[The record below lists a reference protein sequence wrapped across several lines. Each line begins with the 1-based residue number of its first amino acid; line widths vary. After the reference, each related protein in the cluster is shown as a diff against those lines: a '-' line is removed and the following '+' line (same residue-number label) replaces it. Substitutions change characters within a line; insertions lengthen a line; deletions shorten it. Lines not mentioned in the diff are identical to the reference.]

1 MYRAAQRVTSVR
13 LRSLGNRSLSET
25 SIQYGE
31 RRSDA
36 RSRTGPLAS
45 ASKQG
50 EYARSFHDLYPTLG
64 AYTIGAQERP
74 LEVATQSA
82 HTQDDAAPCNPVG
95 VQLLERSLH
104 RQLFPNA
111 DEMPKVDPM
120 ALDICSAH
128 LDKHELQASQ
138 ASKPTST
145 AFQLPPLQGKDLGEH
160 FWTIGRRAAQPW
172 LGYAETFATKRLPSP
187 PVPRVEDLGDD
198 SVWWSAKNWL
208 DLDPSLRAGVPLQP
222 TAFSTAPGWTRYP
235 FLRTLEGDVAGLG
248 DPESVP
254 YPDVKESALVFDVEV
269 LMTESQFP
277 VMATAVSSEAWYSW
291 VSPWLAGTGER
302 SETAEHLI
310 PMGPR
315 NGSAPPRLIISHNA
329 GFDRAAVLDE
339 YTLHSSSIRWLDTM
353 SLHVATSGISS
364 PQRAEWVMHSRKRAE
379 RKLKKLL
386 AAEMVEDDAK
396 ELIRALLNDGELDA
410 DALARLDVH
419 KLDGWADEVKSS
431 MEDHL
436 ALMEASLDVHDES
449 SLASDSV
456 EEKSSVLWQDIT
468 SRNSLAEVAALHCN
482 IEMDKE
488 ARNKFIDGTPREQIR
503 EECAALLAY
512 CAKDVA
518 TTHSVFCKVW
528 PAFVERCPH
537 PATIAGVLALGST
550 FLPVDEAWLDYQ
562 AKANAKFDEMNVAVV
577 AALKNLTY
585 VLKDSGVCDIDAY
598 NADPERVQ
606 PWWTTDPW
614 YAQLD
619 WTPKRPKKGAL
630 PVDKL
635 VPKWT
640 RGKYEDP
647 KTKLNSR
654 IAMVI
659 PLLRLR
665 VDGDIVIRDD
675 RRWVVRRADGT
686 TEALSSSPLSQ
697 AVLLKRNVTSG
708 AGPSGEAALVAIQG
722 KKDAD
727 TIDALLRQVG
737 EEAIRAGP
745 NATLED
751 EQLASLDWTMVPPA
765 APSDPQD
772 SVWWPKWFWDLYV
785 AKDQDVAVSIR
796 AKIAPLLLKLAWD
809 ECPLYRSRQH
819 GWVYRTETRHS
830 DTEQGRIPLTF
841 TEESDPHICEVERQ
855 NSMYAFHKLPH
866 ANGDGSNVGNPF
878 SKSFLPYFE
887 SSRLKSLHPNES
899 GEQAAKGAV
908 EMNAMCSYWI
918 SVRDRVEK
926 QMVVWDGKAKTSMG
940 FDSDTQR
947 GLILPHVISMGT
959 VTRRA
964 IEKTWLTASNAK
976 PNRIGS
982 ELKAMVR
989 APPGWCIVGADV
1001 DSEELW
1007 ICSVMG
1013 DAQFG
1018 VHGATA
1024 IGWMTLEGSKSQGTD
1039 LHSKTASILGT
1050 SRNQAKVFNYSR
1062 IYGAGIK
1069 HATQL
1074 LLKANPS
1081 MPLAEATH
1089 RAKQLYAATKGNTVR
1104 STNLF
1109 GRRFWYGGTESFVFN
1124 KLEEIATSDTPRT
1137 PALDCGITAA
1147 LSKKHLP
1154 DAAGGN
1160 QDYMPSRI
1168 NWVVQSSGVDYLHM
1182 LVAAM
1187 DHLCTT
1193 YQISARF
1200 MLSVHD
1206 EVRYLAKEEDKHRTA
1221 LALQIANLWTR
1232 AMFAYK
1238 LNMSDLPETCAWF
1251 AEVDID
1257 HVLRKEASDPCVT
1270 PSQPMPIAPGESL
1283 SIQDILQHTHN
1294 GSLLKDQGPMP
1305 KDGLVPGMFATEDPG
1320 VPAYVP
1326 SDQQHRCD
1334 GRDGLLFLQAQA
1346 ASDINEVRALAR
1358 RTSPNASKLTG
1369 SLAEA
1374 FHAHQADRPTRKR
1387 RRSMHT
1393 SAKPCSRFSDYYAML
1408 PPRPVRIRQPMYK
1421 HPEYRAYVLHLYRK
1435 LLRAVHRLQPAV
1447 RDSLFPLL
1455 RMQMRHNKRITSRA
1469 QIWHWCA
1476 SGKMLLEHLQT
1487 CADPASQRAI
1497 EASMEKMQAL
1507 ADRLASRRPPLPA
1520 PKQYHLTGALLP
1532 PTLFNPPMLR
1542 YKPDQPES
1550 MTMMIRDRRR
1560 RRERRMQQ
1568 WSNVQEMAQLAKD
1581 ECASL
1586 GGHEPAG
1593 NAGEWTAPLVDAER
1607 DMQVQFQREYA
1618 RARMVFDRETLRR
1631 AKAAKHA
1638 KRVQNSA
1645 RTRQPVPDK

>member
-1 MYRAAQRVTSVR
+1 MGRMGLRTQAQSYRVFVLNVQRYTVVSLPEEAMIRQMLQATVSQMHLAPCADRVNGWAVFDVLPDLGIGFFLVKTTEWPTLLRPEHTPSYSATLGGWVSIQSEPRKWTKKWLELREHALFTASSESPYGFALRRQGTSLDTDRTVAYVTQPDAAAHRDWVKAIVGAHTYILRQESPDLFVGIRAIPPVSFHPPRDPSPPARRHTPNEPPPQPRRVRSNRHLQHAQTSNAPVGAPLIPSDSLSVR
-13 LRSLGNRSLSET
+13 FQKGSLLAAR
-25 SIQYGE
+25 E
-31 RRSDA
+31 RTR
-36 RSRTGPLAS
+36 GHI
-45 ASKQG
+45 K
-50 EYARSFHDLYPTLG
+50 
-64 AYTIGAQERP
+64 
-74 LEVATQSA
+74 AT
-82 HTQDDAAPCNPVG
+82 
-95 VQLLERSLH
+95 
-104 RQLFPNA
+104 
-111 DEMPKVDPM
+111 
-120 ALDICSAH
+120 
-128 LDKHELQASQ
+128 
-138 ASKPTST
+138 
-145 AFQLPPLQGKDLGEH
+145 FQLPPLQGKDLGEH

-208 DLDPSLRAGVPLQP
+208 DLDPSLR
-222 TAFSTAPGWTRYP
+222 
-235 FLRTLEGDVAGLG
+235 LG

-277 VMATAVSSEAWYSW
+277 VMATA
-291 VSPWLAGTGER
+291 R

-456 EEKSSVLWQDIT
+456 EEKSSVLWQDVT

-512 CAKDVA
+512 CANDVA

-598 NADPERVQ
+598 NGNPERVQ
-606 PWWTTDPW
+606 PWWKTDPW

-630 PVDKL
+630 PVDQL

-665 VDGDIVIRDD
+665 VDGDIVLRDD
-675 RRWVVRRADGT
+675 RRWV
-686 TEALSSSPLSQ
+686 
-697 AVLLKRNVTSG
+697 
-708 AGPSGEAALVAIQG
+708 
-722 KKDAD
+722 
-727 TIDALLRQVG
+727 
-737 EEAIRAGP
+737 
-745 NATLED
+745 
-751 EQLASLDWTMVPPA
+751 
-765 APSDPQD
+765 
-772 SVWWPKWFWDLYV
+772 
-785 AKDQDVAVSIR
+785 
-796 AKIAPLLLKLAWD
+796 
-809 ECPLYRSRQH
+809 
-819 GWVYRTETRHS
+819 
-830 DTEQGRIPLTF
+830 
-841 TEESDPHICEVERQ
+841 
-855 NSMYAFHKLPH
+855 
-866 ANGDGSNVGNPF
+866 
-878 SKSFLPYFE
+878 SFLPYFE
-887 SSRLKSLHPNES
+887 SNRLKSLHPNES

-1257 HVLRKEASDPCVT
+1257 HVLRKEA
-1270 PSQPMPIAPGESL
+1270 
-1283 SIQDILQHTHN
+1283 
-1294 GSLLKDQGPMP
+1294 
-1305 KDGLVPGMFATEDPG
+1305 
-1320 VPAYVP
+1320 
-1326 SDQQHRCD
+1326 
-1334 GRDGLLFLQAQA
+1334 

-1358 RTSPNASKLTG
+1358 RTSPNASKLSG

-1374 FHAHQADRPTRKR
+1374 FHAHQANRPTRKG

-1435 LLRAVHRLQPAV
+1435 LLRAVYRLQPAV
-1447 RDSLFPLL
+1447 RESLFPLL
-1455 RMQMRHNKRITSRA
+1455 RTQMRHNKRITSRA

-1507 ADRLASRRPPLPA
+1507 ADRLASRRPPAPA

-1586 GGHEPAG
+1586 GGHEPVG

-1607 DMQVQFQREYA
+1607 DMQAQFQREYA